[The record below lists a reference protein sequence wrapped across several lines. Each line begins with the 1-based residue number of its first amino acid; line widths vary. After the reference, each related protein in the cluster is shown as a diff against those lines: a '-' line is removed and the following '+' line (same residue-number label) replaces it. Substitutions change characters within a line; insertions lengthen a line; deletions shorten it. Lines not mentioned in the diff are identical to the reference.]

1 MATIYR
7 CAGHKRG
14 VCDYESPVKWKIYDA
29 NGRYVGCP
37 GCGRVYDI
45 LVKSESAV
53 SSRKSFANLS
63 AKEVKRYASGVEQF
77 DRVLGG
83 GLVKGSPIV
92 IAGPPKTGKT
102 TLMVRIAAGLSKHGP
117 VLYCSGEQSAE
128 DVGTFVHRVGVADA
142 TNVELLGNTGDVYEI
157 QKRAQDL
164 KPVAI
169 IIDSANT
176 AYYDDVK
183 ADAGSA
189 AQMRAIAN
197 GVTEFAKEKK
207 VAVVMLAHVTKDGE
221 VAGPKVFEHLVDAVV
236 YFEPA
241 HEFDEFGEVVRETE
255 NWRKLECSMNRFA
268 SGPGTF
274 TELFEMTNEG
284 VRPLEKKRKSKLL
297 HLDDYRND

>member
-7 CAGHKRG
+7 CSGHKRG
-14 VCDYESPVKWKIYDA
+14 VCDHEASVKWK
-29 NGRYVGCP
+29 GPCP
-37 GCGRVYDI
+37 GCGRFYDI
-45 LVKSESAV
+45 LVKSESTV

-63 AKEVKRYASGVEQF
+63 VKEVKRYPSGMEQF
-77 DRVLGG
+77 DKVIGG

-92 IAGPPKTGKT
+92 IAGPPKVGKT
-102 TLMVRIAAGLSKHGP
+102 SLMVRIAAGLGKHGP
-117 VLYCSGEQSAE
+117 VLYCSGEQSVE
-128 DVGTFVHRVGVADA
+128 DVGTFVHRVGVTDA
-142 TNVELLGNTGDVYEI
+142 TNVELLGNTGDAYEI

-164 KPVAI
+164 KPIAV

-207 VAVVMLAHVTKDGE
+207 ISVIMLAHVTKDGE

-241 HEFDEFGEVVRETE
+241 HDFNEYGEILPETE
-255 NWRKLECSMNRFA
+255 NYRRLSCSMNRFA

-274 TELFEMTNEG
+274 EELFEMTNKG
-284 VRPLEKKRKSKLL
+284 VVPLDRGKRKSKLIQ
-297 HLDDYRND
+297 LDDYRKD